1 MITVNNQQL
10 EHTPNMTVADV
21 LKALNYDYPLIT
33 VVVNDQPIPREKF
46 DSTTIPDNAN
56 IKAIHICHGG

>member
-1 MITVNNQQL
+1 MITVNDHQL

-21 LKALNYDYPLIT
+21 LKAMNYDYPLIT
-33 VVVNDQPIPREKF
+33 VVLNEKPIPREKF
-46 DSTTIPDNAN
+46 DSFTIPDNAD